1 MNEITDKTQVVTT
14 RSTGNYYVT
23 VEQAEKVIAAM
34 SDKSAVIRLDGNAIA
49 TNDITGVVSGERI
62 RELDRKKQ
70 GDFECSYGHWH
81 QRGEK
86 CGHAAYQALLNNRDN

>member
-34 SDKSAVIRLDGNAIA
+34 SDKSAVIRIEGNAIA
-49 TNDITGVVSGERI
+49 TNDITGVVQGERI
-62 RELDRKKQ
+62 RELERRKQ
-70 GDFECSYGHWH
+70 GETYCKKHSQWLPKG
-81 QRGEK
+81 K
-86 CGHAAYQALLNNRDN
+86 TCGLCGLR